1 MIEGWLIVR
10 VGFEEGKVS
19 KFFVSQILLKVLVIP
34 TRILCPLK
42 RDFKVANL
50 EVFV

>member
-34 TRILCPLK
+34 TRTLSPIK
-42 RDFKVANL
+42 KEQKVADL